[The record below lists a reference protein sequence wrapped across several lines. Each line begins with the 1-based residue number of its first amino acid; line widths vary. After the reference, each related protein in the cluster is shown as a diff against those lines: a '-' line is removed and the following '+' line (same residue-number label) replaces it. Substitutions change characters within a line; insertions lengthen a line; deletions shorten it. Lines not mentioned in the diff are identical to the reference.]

1 VADVDS
7 IADRRD
13 PGIGDPMLVVRHLEK
28 TFVADHGKIVKAIS
42 NVSFDV
48 PRGTIFTL
56 LGPSG
61 CGKTTTLRSIAG
73 LETPDAGEIV
83 VSGKTVYSSEKRI
96 RVPPSVRGLGMM
108 FQSYAVWPHMTV
120 FENVAFPLQVPAR
133 RRKFSKSQVAQE
145 VGRALDA
152 VSLTGFEGRQA
163 TQLSGGQQQRLALA
177 RALISRP
184 PLLLLDE
191 PLSNLDAKLREK
203 MRFELKRLQAEL
215 NVTSVYVTHDQ
226 NEALGLSHLIAVMD
240 QGRIVQVGSPR
251 DIYEQPKNRFVA
263 EFVGTANFIP
273 GQIRDRHVDPHG
285 YVVETA
291 LGNLV
296 VASTRTL
303 RAGEKIVLSIRPE
316 HVNIG
321 HGELSGIN
329 NWDATVKTSI
339 FLGFYQDVELVS
351 GALCLEARAHPSLG
365 LPVGAK
371 VAISIPPDRCIVCD

>member
-1 VADVDS
+1 MAQIRYEHISKRFGSVVAVHDFDLT
-7 IADRRD
+7 IEDKEFLT
-13 PGIGDPMLVVRHLEK
+13 LV
-28 TFVADHGKIVKAIS
+28 
-42 NVSFDV
+42 
-48 PRGTIFTL
+48 
-56 LGPSG
+56 GPSG
-61 CGKTTTLRSIAG
+61 CGKSTTLNITAG
-73 LETPDAGEIV
+73 LEDPS
-83 VSGKTVYSSEKRI
+83 SGHLYIDERLVNA
-96 RVPPSVRGLGMM
+96 VPPGDRDIAMV
-108 FQSYAVWPHMTV
+108 FQSYALYPHKTV
-120 FENVAFPLQVPAR
+120 RDNIGFGLKVRKMDKREIER
-133 RRKFSKSQVAQE
+133 RVQEAAALLGIADLLDRKP
-145 VGRALDA
+145 RA
-152 VSLTGFEGRQA
+152 
-163 TQLSGGQQQRLALA
+163 LSGGQRQRVALG
-177 RALISRP
+177 RAITRNP
-184 PLLLLDE
+184 KVFLLDE

-303 RAGEKIVLSIRPE
+303 QAGDKIVLSIRPE

-321 HGELSGIN
+321 HGEPSGIN

-339 FLGFYQDVELVS
+339 FLGFYQDLELVS

-371 VAISIPPDRCIVCD
+371 VAISIAPDRCIVCD